1 MSNWK
6 KTLAKVMS
14 GEADA
19 GIRYDDLCH
28 LLTRLGDTSRP
39 ASSHNIFRMA
49 GRDLINL
56 QDAGGKAKTYQ
67 VRQVREQLS
76 KFQK

>member
-1 MSNWK
+1 
-6 KTLAKVMS
+6 MS

-28 LLTRLGDTSRP
+28 LLTRLGYTSKQS
-39 ASSHNIFRMA
+39 SSHNVFRMI

-56 QDAGGKAKTYQ
+56 QNAGGKAKSYQ
-67 VRQVREQLS
+67 VRQVREQLT